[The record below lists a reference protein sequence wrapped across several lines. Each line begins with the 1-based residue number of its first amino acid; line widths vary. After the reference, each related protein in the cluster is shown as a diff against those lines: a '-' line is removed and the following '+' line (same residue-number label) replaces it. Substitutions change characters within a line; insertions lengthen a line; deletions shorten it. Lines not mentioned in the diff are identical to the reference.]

1 MIHSPSCF
9 NSQYFAILGL
19 SNLHTSLPKGP
30 GAWLW
35 YLTVLKTLHQ
45 DSLSK
50 IQALEKRKPRT
61 IIHLPEKAPYH
72 TWQHTCKRTPLRA
85 PAQTSLSGWQGL
97 QTTAGGTEGQRT
109 ERLDW
114 EHPQHRRFNA
124 SLLSMTS
131 LRGKLSSGP
140 VIPLGEGRTFKKRK
154 F

>member
-19 SNLHTSLPKGP
+19 SNLTHISPKGT
-30 GAWLW
+30 WSLIVVSNC
-35 YLTVLKTLHQ
+35 TQNSVSRQ
-45 DSLSK
+45 SLSK

-61 IIHLPEKAPYH
+61 IIHLPEKAPFIIH
-72 TWQHTCKRTPLRA
+72 GSILVSESP
-85 PAQTSLSGWQGL
+85 TSTRPNQPFRMAGT

-124 SLLSMTS
+124 
-131 LRGKLSSGP
+131 
-140 VIPLGEGRTFKKRK
+140 
-154 F
+154 